1 MKLRYLKSFSRDLEK
16 LKDKK
21 TKQQIKAQIEQIKS
35 AEKQSEITQLKK
47 IKGHPYA
54 YRIRI
59 GNYRMGLF
67 IEKDVITF
75 VRFVKL
81 NDIYKL
87 FP

>member
-1 MKLRYLKSFSRDLEK
+1 MKLRYLKSFLRDLEK

-35 AEKQSEITQLKK
+35 AEKQSEIQQLKK

-54 YRIRI
+54 YLIWI

-67 IEKDVITF
+67 IEKDTVTF
-75 VRFVKL
+75 FRFVKR

-87 FP
+87 FL

>member
-1 MKLRYLKSFSRDLEK
+1 MKRRYLKSFLRDIEK
-16 LKDKK
+16 LKDPQ
-21 TKQQIKAQIEQIKS
+21 TKQHIKTQIEQIKS
-35 AEKQSEITQLKK
+35 AEKQNEIRQLKK

-54 YRIRI
+54 YRIRL

-67 IEKDVITF
+67 IEKDIVTF
-75 VRFVKL
+75 VRFVKR

>member
-1 MKLRYLKSFSRDLEK
+1 MKLRYLKYFLRDIER
-16 LKDKK
+16 LKDPQ
-21 TKQQIKAQIEQIKS
+21 TKQHIKTQIEQIKS
-35 AEKQSEITQLKK
+35 AEKQNEIRQLKK

-54 YRIRI
+54 YRIRL

-67 IEKDVITF
+67 IEKDVVTF
-75 VRFVKL
+75 VRFVKR

>member
-1 MKLRYLKSFSRDLEK
+1 MKLRYLKSFLGDLEK

-21 TKQQIKAQIEQIKS
+21 TKQQIKAQIEQIKQAS

-59 GNYRMGLF
+59 GISR
-67 IEKDVITF
+67 
-75 VRFVKL
+75 
-81 NDIYKL
+81 
-87 FP
+87 